1 VAGLSVKLC
10 RWLYV
15 YLGAQSLVD
24 LMAGWL
30 KSEEQVARELVSDGV
45 REDCTKHKQAKATG
59 WTAALTVD

>member
-1 VAGLSVKLC
+1 MTCYILYMAAQVVAQ
-10 RWLYV
+10 
-15 YLGAQSLVD
+15 ALVD